1 VRAMGIRPTHTRA
14 TPAASIDAGDAQG
27 SLLHIRDLHV
37 DYITAHGPLHAVRGV
52 TLHIHRGEVVGL
64 VGESGSGKSTV
75 AYAVVRYLSPNAR
88 VVRGAILFEGMD
100 MLGLPEADLHRL
112 RGRRIGMVYQDP
124 NTSLNPALPLGE
136 QVAEMFR
143 YHLAASREAAVRAT
157 IELFERVNLPD
168 PVFMMRKFPHEVSGG
183 EKQRVLI
190 AIAFS
195 LGPSLVILDEP
206 TTALDATTAAEI
218 LELIR
223 ELQAETGIAA
233 LYITHDLGIVA
244 QVARRLAVI
253 YAGEIVEEGPADTV
267 FTGPRHPY
275 TRMLVASVPNPYRT
289 GERRRLP
296 AFAGA
301 PPNLHLPPAGCVFRF
316 RCPFAQE
323 VCAVEATALRGDGPH
338 RDACIRSDKIL
349 SEPLPQP
356 VCSVR
361 AMPQRAQEGALLEVS
376 DLTVHYR
383 RSSFLDQVLHR
394 PAETV
399 FAVDGVT
406 FAVQR
411 GETLGLVGES
421 GCGKSSLARAL
432 VGLEP
437 FTGSVA
443 LAGRLITRVQE
454 MGTDYRQAV
463 QIIFQHPDSSLN
475 PRQTVGAIIGRP
487 LRLYDLASRASVA
500 HRVAEMLERVN
511 LPPAYA
517 GRYPHQLSGGEKQR
531 VAIARA
537 FVVRPRLVICDEITS
552 GLDVSVQASIVNLL
566 ADLQDAEGTAYLF
579 ISHDLNLVRHI
590 ADRVAVM
597 YLGRIVELCRA
608 TDLLQPP
615 YHPYTEALL
624 SAVPVPDPGLRARR
638 VRLSGALPSA
648 KNPPAGCRFHTRCP
662 RKLGPICEVQVPP
675 LVEVRPGHW
684 IACHIGA
691 DTLAQAPPIWEPVHE
706 ELGSG

>member
-1 VRAMGIRPTHTRA
+1 MGTSLTNARA
-14 TPAASIDAGDAQG
+14 TPAASFGAGEAPG
-27 SLLHIRDLHV
+27 PLLHIRDLHV
-37 DYITAHGPLHAVRGV
+37 DYITARGHLHPVRGV
-52 TLHIHRGEVVGL
+52 TLDIHRSEVVGL

-75 AYAVVRYLSPNAR
+75 AYAVVRCLSPNAR
-88 VVRGAILFEGMD
+88 VARGAILFEGTD
-100 MLGLPEADLHRL
+100 LLGLPEADLHRL

-136 QVAEMFR
+136 QVVEVFR
-143 YHLAASREAAVRAT
+143 YHLSASREAAVRAT
-157 IELFERVNLPD
+157 MNLFERVNLPD

-218 LELIR
+218 LDLIR

-244 QVARRLAVI
+244 QVAGRLAVI
-253 YAGEIVEEGPADTV
+253 YAGEIVEEGPADAV

-275 TRMLVASVPNPYRT
+275 TRMLVASVPNPYRA

-301 PPNLHLPPAGCVFRF
+301 PPDLHAPPAGCIFRF

-323 VCAVEATALRGDGPH
+323 VCAAEPMVLRGDGPH
-338 RDACIRSDKIL
+338 RDTCIRIDRTL
-349 SEPLPQP
+349 AQPLPQP
-356 VCSVR
+356 VRAVR
-361 AMPQRAQEGALLEVS
+361 VASPQAEEGALLEVS

-383 RSSFLDQVLHR
+383 RWSLLDQVLRR

-399 FAVDGVT
+399 FAVDGVS
-406 FAVQR
+406 FAIQR

-443 LAGRLITRVQE
+443 LAGRPISHVRE
-454 MGTDYRQAV
+454 MDTEYRRAV

-487 LRLYDLASRASVA
+487 LRLYGLASGLAVA
-500 HRVAEMLERVN
+500 RRVAEILEQVN

-517 GRYPHQLSGGEKQR
+517 TRYPHQLSGGEKQR

-537 FVVRPRLVICDEITS
+537 FAPRPRLVICDEITS

-566 ADLQDAEGTAYLF
+566 ADLQDEQGTAYLF

-597 YLGRIVELCRA
+597 YLGRIVELCQA
-608 TDLLQPP
+608 IHLLQPP

-638 VRLSGALPSA
+638 VRLSGPLPSA
-648 KNPPAGCRFHTRCP
+648 KNPPPGCPFHTRCP
-662 RKLGPICEVQVPP
+662 RKLGPICEVQEPP

-691 DTLAQAPPIWEPVHE
+691 ETLAQVSPIWEPVHDE
-706 ELGSG
+706 VRTG